1 MEGPFDG
8 FVVETGTEDP
18 KRRGMFVLAME
29 NCTLKGGLELGN
41 GKLCDVIGDFVC
53 VCWDQSWWQRSV
65 MVGCGME
72 GRPFRFVHVLSP
84 SRI

>member
-1 MEGPFDG
+1 
-8 FVVETGTEDP
+8 
-18 KRRGMFVLAME
+18 MFVLAVE
-29 NCTLKGGLELGN
+29 NCTLEGGLELGN
-41 GKLCDVIGDFVC
+41 GKLGDVIGDLVC

-65 MVGCGME
+65 MVDCGME